1 MNSYQ
6 RLSPSAWAGAY
17 RCWGFDNREAPV
29 RVASP
34 YWDRE
39 EQSVNVELKSC
50 DSSSNPHLAL
60 AATIAAG
67 LDGVARKI
75 DPGAP
80 VRVDPVKLGNAEG
93 LPGSL
98 AVVLDLL
105 EHDDVLTEALGPEM
119 TRTYLQFKRSEVA
132 AYAGLDPELVAA
144 EHRYKF

>member
-1 MNSYQ
+1 M
-6 RLSPSAWAGAY
+6 
-17 RCWGFDNREAPV
+17 
-29 RVASP
+29 
-34 YWDRE
+34 
-39 EQSVNVELKSC
+39 
-50 DSSSNPHLAL
+50 

-67 LDGVARKI
+67 LDGIARQI

-80 VRVDPVKLGNAEG
+80 VRVNPVKLGNVEG

-105 EHDDVLTEALGPEM
+105 EHDDVLTDALGAEM

-132 AYAGLDPELVAA
+132 AYAGLAPELVAA